1 VMLIIHNRRRGEGS
15 QSQFLSS
22 FLLHASPYLL
32 GSHLYLA
39 PPPRVLAAH
48 GGTTKAEKKHDG

>member
-1 VMLIIHNRRRGEGS
+1 VRAVKANSCQASFYTHRLICWE
-15 QSQFLSS
+15 
-22 FLLHASPYLL
+22 A
-32 GSHLYLA
+32 HLYLA